1 MAEATSVCPIDLF
14 EIAPTLASRLGD
26 DPAMLAAVAAVLERA
41 YVAGQV
47 RERLDRL
54 EHERART
61 YVRRSKA
68 AKTFA
73 VSVVPAWLA
82 A

>member
-14 EIAPTLASRLGD
+14 ELAPALASRLGD
-26 DPAMLAAVAAVLERA
+26 DPAMLSAVAAVMERA
-41 YVAGQV
+41 FFAGQV
-47 RERLDRL
+47 RERLEL
-54 EHERART
+54 ERERARP
-61 YVRRSKA
+61 YVRSSKA